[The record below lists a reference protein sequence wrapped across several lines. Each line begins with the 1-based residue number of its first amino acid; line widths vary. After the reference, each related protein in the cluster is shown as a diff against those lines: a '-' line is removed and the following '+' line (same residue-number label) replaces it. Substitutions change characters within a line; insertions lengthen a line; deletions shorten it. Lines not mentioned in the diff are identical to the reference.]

1 MKYFWRSIW
10 CNILQKINSFWQK
23 VACDYSMYKYVFN
36 IFCVCQNI
44 EFIKV
49 MSKVYSE
56 LKVIIKTQLLVNCRI
71 YRKQRMIDHCDIND
85 SYFNDSEQ
93 SATLGKLLSTVKF
106 LS

>member
-1 MKYFWRSIW
+1 
-10 CNILQKINSFWQK
+10 
-23 VACDYSMYKYVFN
+23 MYQYVFN

-49 MSKVYSE
+49 MLKVYSE

-71 YRKQRMIDHCDIND
+71 YRKQRMIDPYDIND
-85 SYFNDSEQ
+85 SYNNDSEQ